1 MYKLCQMYFN
11 DVGRSHLNSVEV
23 HYVGTGA
30 KDSTCSHKTITKLV
44 INYSSWNL
52 RLFFNI
58 FSPCSPWGQIC
69 HLKHSFWSHHTF
81 VFVTKQGEGLVLFQP
96 IPQTSTHANAFIYT
110 TSTRLLGAKQGLDP
124 HAIGSTAIIAAVSKY
139 DQYSKVWDV
148 TFICQTFSLT
158 FWFSINQEHMNNGT
172 SHNILPR
179 FTGGW

>member
-1 MYKLCQMYFN
+1 MYKLCQMFFN
-11 DVGRSHLNSVEV
+11 DVGRSHLNSVAV

-58 FSPCSPWGQIC
+58 FSPRSSWGQIC

-96 IPQTSTHANAFIYT
+96 VNQTSAHANAFKYT
-110 TSTRLLGAKQGLDP
+110 TSTRLLGEKQVG
-124 HAIGSTAIIAAVSKY
+124 
-139 DQYSKVWDV
+139 
-148 TFICQTFSLT
+148 
-158 FWFSINQEHMNNGT
+158 
-172 SHNILPR
+172 
-179 FTGGW
+179 